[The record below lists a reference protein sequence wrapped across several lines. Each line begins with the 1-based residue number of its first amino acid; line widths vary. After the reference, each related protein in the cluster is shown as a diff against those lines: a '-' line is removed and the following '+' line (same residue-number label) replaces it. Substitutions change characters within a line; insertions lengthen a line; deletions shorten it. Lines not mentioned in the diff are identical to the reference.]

1 MRLSTKGRY
10 GLRALVDLALNA
22 REEHVPLYSI
32 AERQGISIQ
41 YLEHVFSALRKAGI
55 VKSVKGPRGG
65 YSLSEPAGQILIG
78 PVLEVLEGS
87 HSILKDLQQD
97 EEAPGPIERAVR
109 QRLWK
114 PVDEAV
120 AGILDTTTLE
130 DLAEEARRLDAA
142 TQPMYFI

>member
-1 MRLSTKGRY
+1 M
-10 GLRALVDLALNA
+10 
-22 REEHVPLYSI
+22 
-32 AERQGISIQ
+32 
-41 YLEHVFSALRKAGI
+41 
-55 VKSVKGPRGG
+55 
-65 YSLSEPAGQILIG
+65 
-78 PVLEVLEGS
+78 LEVLEGS

-114 PVDEAV
+114 PVDDAV

-142 TQPMYFI
+142 TQTMYFI